1 MGDLEGQVV
10 VVTGAASGLGAA
22 IAETAVRQGASVA
35 LLDLDA
41 GGLHEFA
48 KRLAHLGPLG
58 AWTVDVAAYSQV
70 EEAVKEVGQR
80 LGPIAALVNC
90 AGILQDAFV
99 TEVDDS
105 DWDRMLNVNLKGP
118 FNCIKAILPGMIK
131 HRCGSIVNI
140 ASLGAKSSWSFTGAH
155 YCASKAGLIGLT
167 KQVAKQV
174 AEHNIRVNAVAP
186 STARTSMTK
195 GRSTQQLESISQR
208 IPLGRLASPEDVAM
222 AVLFLVSSKASFI
235 TGYTL
240 DVNGG
245 AYMD

>member
-1 MGDLEGQVV
+1 MSDLEGQVV
-10 VVTGAASGLGAA
+10 VVTGAAGGLGAA

-41 GGLHEFA
+41 GRLHEFA
-48 KRLAHLGPLG
+48 KRLARLGPLG
-58 AWTVDVAAYSQV
+58 AWTADVAVYSQV
-70 EEAVKEVGQR
+70 EEAVKDVGKH
-80 LGPIAALVNC
+80 LGPIAVLVNC
-90 AGILQDAFV
+90 AGILRDAFV
-99 TEVDDS
+99 TEIDDS

-118 FNCIKAILPGMIK
+118 FNCIKAILPGMIE
-131 HRCGSIVNI
+131 HRRGSIVNI

-222 AVLFLVSSKASFI
+222 AVLFLASSKASFI